1 MNAKYIA
8 NNNLDL
14 TINERRYS
22 LEADDT
28 VRVVDRNGNMSVT
41 IEMPGGNKEVV
52 NASWFLNNFTGVP
65 I

>member
-8 NNNLDL
+8 KNDL
-14 TINERRYS
+14 KLTLNERQYS
-22 LEADDT
+22 LKASDP

-41 IEMPGGNKEVV
+41 LEMPDGQREVV

>member
-1 MNAKYIA
+1 VNAKYIA
-8 NNNLDL
+8 KNALKLTLNERHYNLDA
-14 TINERRYS
+14 
-22 LEADDT
+22 ADP

>member
-1 MNAKYIA
+1 MNAKYLA
-8 NNNLDL
+8 KNDLDL
-14 TINERRYS
+14 NINERQYS
-22 LEADDT
+22 LEASDP

-41 IEMPGGNKEVV
+41 IEMPDGNKEVV

>member
-1 MNAKYIA
+1 MKAQYLA

-14 TINERRYS
+14 NINERQYT
-22 LEADDT
+22 LEASDP

-41 IEMPGGNKEVV
+41 IELPNGNKEVV
-52 NASWFLNNFTGVP
+52 NASWFIMNFTGVP